1 MSQSHSLCRRLIDPT
16 ESEALIR
23 PCSLF
28 NDLIHGELYS
38 CKCMSNDQW
47 WSCLSPSLR
56 ARSIANH
63 HQRPASRPFAWST
76 PPLAWKTS
84 SHSNWGI
91 RDLQEGLG
99 WCGARIWGS
108 HWSSMTGVEPIC
120 WGVAQTHSTAN
131 ANIRYRPQN
140 ILTAPSGDIW
150 QSPYLGCIPTFKRR
164 LSSSSP
170 SIFSQRLWN
179 LDGQA

>member
-1 MSQSHSLCRRLIDPT
+1 MISSMESCIVVSVCLMISDDPVCPRAW
-16 ESEALIR
+16 ERALLRIIIR
-23 PCSLF
+23 VQ
-28 NDLIHGELYS
+28 G
-38 CKCMSNDQW
+38 
-47 WSCLSPSLR
+47 
-56 ARSIANH
+56 
-63 HQRPASRPFAWST
+63 AWST

-91 RDLQEGLG
+91 RDLQEGIWLG

-120 WGVAQTHSTAN
+120 WGAAQTHSTAN

-140 ILTAPSGDIW
+140 ILTAPSADIW

-170 SIFSQRLWN
+170 PIFSQRLWN
-179 LDGQA
+179 LDGQF